1 MRNIILI
8 LVLLAFTQCTKEST
22 PETNSTTSIIGKWQL
37 VSSTYKRYKNKVV
50 TQTGVDNIN
59 QVGYTIIFKGD
70 GTAVATDI
78 SGAVEQYTYKISGN
92 TIQLSAFGSSYVP
105 FTLTPS
111 KLIWIYFTEGTIDL
125 GTEVT
130 ETLNKI
136 N

>member
-1 MRNIILI
+1 MRNIILM

-22 PETNSTTSIIGKWQL
+22 SETNSTTSIIGKWQL

-105 FTLTPS
+105 FTVTS
-111 KLIWIYFTEGTIDL
+111 NKLVWVYWDGTTDL